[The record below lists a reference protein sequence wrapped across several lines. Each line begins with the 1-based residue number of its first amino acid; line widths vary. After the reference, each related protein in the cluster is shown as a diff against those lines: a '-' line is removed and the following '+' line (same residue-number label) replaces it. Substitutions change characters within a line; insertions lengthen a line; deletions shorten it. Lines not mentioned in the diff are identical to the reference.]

1 MFLVDD
7 FSPESSHAYPAIT
20 RRMHH
25 FRENRN
31 GWISIWRSGQAKRE
45 FLYVDDLADACIY
58 LMRDYS
64 SFDPINIGSGNVVS
78 EKILNWV
85 NRRTLTVV

>member
-7 FSPESSHAYPAIT
+7 FSPESSHAYPAII

-64 SFDPINIGSGNVVS
+64 SFDPISIGSGCC
-78 EKILNWV
+78 
-85 NRRTLTVV
+85 